1 MKKRWMLLGFLLVTI
16 AFTGIMIYIRA
27 DNNSAVR
34 NFFLHSWHKNYV
46 VEEKNLAYINTTPKQ
61 EQVTVLSE
69 GQGYGMFIAA
79 HDPAVKESNF
89 AKLVQYYLKHRD
101 RNTQLMAWRQT
112 KKNGK
117 WSSERNSAT
126 DGDLFIAKAL
136 FLAAKRWKNPAYQ
149 RQGQKLI
156 ADILRYE
163 YNPTT
168 HALTVGNWADSKS
181 KYYNLMRTSDV
192 LPTMFDQFYR
202 ESNDSRWLLI
212 KKTMLKRLNQLS
224 NQHKSGLVPDFA
236 WLTSKD
242 AKPVKG
248 RVTTDRYDGD
258 YYANACRVPMDLAFS
273 KDKLAKNTVH
283 RLLKFFSKQNTI
295 TAGYTLKG
303 KPVNNYQS
311 ASFSAPIY
319 IAVNENRNQGYDN
332 LFASQQ
338 YIFAKKLP
346 KNNYYDAVLTTMATI
361 LTPAHRF

>member
-1 MKKRWMLLGFLLVTI
+1 MLLGFLLVTI

-224 NQHKSGLVPDFA
+224 HQHKSGLVPDFA

-242 AKPVKG
+242 AKPG
-248 RVTTDRYDGD
+248 
-258 YYANACRVPMDLAFS
+258 
-273 KDKLAKNTVH
+273 
-283 RLLKFFSKQNTI
+283 
-295 TAGYTLKG
+295 
-303 KPVNNYQS
+303 NNYQS

-346 KNNYYDAVLTTMATI
+346 KNNYYDTALTTMATI

>member
-224 NQHKSGLVPDFA
+224 HQHKSGLVPDFA

-242 AKPVKG
+242 AKPG
-248 RVTTDRYDGD
+248 
-258 YYANACRVPMDLAFS
+258 
-273 KDKLAKNTVH
+273 
-283 RLLKFFSKQNTI
+283 
-295 TAGYTLKG
+295 
-303 KPVNNYQS
+303 NNYQS

-346 KNNYYDAVLTTMATI
+346 KNNYYDAALTTMATI

>member
-1 MKKRWMLLGFLLVTI
+1 MLLGFLLVTI

-136 FLAAKRWKNPAYQ
+136 FLAAKRWKKPAYQ

-224 NQHKSGLVPDFA
+224 HQHKSGLVPDFA

-242 AKPVKG
+242 AKPG
-248 RVTTDRYDGD
+248 
-258 YYANACRVPMDLAFS
+258 
-273 KDKLAKNTVH
+273 
-283 RLLKFFSKQNTI
+283 
-295 TAGYTLKG
+295 
-303 KPVNNYQS
+303 NNYQS

-346 KNNYYDAVLTTMATI
+346 KNNYYDAALTTMATI

>member
-136 FLAAKRWKNPAYQ
+136 FLAAKRWKKPAYQ

-224 NQHKSGLVPDFA
+224 HQHKSGLVPDFA

-242 AKPVKG
+242 AKPG
-248 RVTTDRYDGD
+248 
-258 YYANACRVPMDLAFS
+258 
-273 KDKLAKNTVH
+273 
-283 RLLKFFSKQNTI
+283 
-295 TAGYTLKG
+295 
-303 KPVNNYQS
+303 NNYQS

-346 KNNYYDAVLTTMATI
+346 KNNYYDAALTTMATI

>member
-224 NQHKSGLVPDFA
+224 HQHKSGLVPDFA

-242 AKPVKG
+242 AKPG
-248 RVTTDRYDGD
+248 
-258 YYANACRVPMDLAFS
+258 
-273 KDKLAKNTVH
+273 
-283 RLLKFFSKQNTI
+283 
-295 TAGYTLKG
+295 
-303 KPVNNYQS
+303 NNYQS

-332 LFASQQ
+332 LFDSQQ

-346 KNNYYDAVLTTMATI
+346 KNNYYDTALTTMATI

>member
-1 MKKRWMLLGFLLVTI
+1 MLLGFLLVTI

-163 YNPTT
+163 YNTTT

-224 NQHKSGLVPDFA
+224 HQHKSGLVPDFA

-242 AKPVKG
+242 AKPG
-248 RVTTDRYDGD
+248 
-258 YYANACRVPMDLAFS
+258 
-273 KDKLAKNTVH
+273 
-283 RLLKFFSKQNTI
+283 
-295 TAGYTLKG
+295 
-303 KPVNNYQS
+303 NNYQS

-346 KNNYYDAVLTTMATI
+346 KNNYYDAALTTMATI

>member
-1 MKKRWMLLGFLLVTI
+1 MLLGFLLVTI

-61 EQVTVLSE
+61 EQVRVLSE

-224 NQHKSGLVPDFA
+224 HQHKSGLVPDFA

-242 AKPVKG
+242 AKPG
-248 RVTTDRYDGD
+248 
-258 YYANACRVPMDLAFS
+258 
-273 KDKLAKNTVH
+273 
-283 RLLKFFSKQNTI
+283 
-295 TAGYTLKG
+295 
-303 KPVNNYQS
+303 NNYQS

-346 KNNYYDAVLTTMATI
+346 KNNYYDAALTTMATI

>member
-163 YNPTT
+163 YNTTT

-224 NQHKSGLVPDFA
+224 HQHKSGLVPDFA

-242 AKPVKG
+242 AKPG
-248 RVTTDRYDGD
+248 
-258 YYANACRVPMDLAFS
+258 
-273 KDKLAKNTVH
+273 
-283 RLLKFFSKQNTI
+283 
-295 TAGYTLKG
+295 
-303 KPVNNYQS
+303 NNYQS

-346 KNNYYDAVLTTMATI
+346 KNNYYDAALTTMATI

>member
-1 MKKRWMLLGFLLVTI
+1 M
-16 AFTGIMIYIRA
+16 
-27 DNNSAVR
+27 
-34 NFFLHSWHKNYV
+34 
-46 VEEKNLAYINTTPKQ
+46 
-61 EQVTVLSE
+61 
-69 GQGYGMFIAA
+69 
-79 HDPAVKESNF
+79 
-89 AKLVQYYLKHRD
+89 
-101 RNTQLMAWRQT
+101 
-112 KKNGK
+112 
-117 WSSERNSAT
+117 
-126 DGDLFIAKAL
+126 
-136 FLAAKRWKNPAYQ
+136 
-149 RQGQKLI
+149 
-156 ADILRYE
+156 RYE

-224 NQHKSGLVPDFA
+224 HQHKSGLVPDFA

-242 AKPVKG
+242 AKPG
-248 RVTTDRYDGD
+248 
-258 YYANACRVPMDLAFS
+258 
-273 KDKLAKNTVH
+273 
-283 RLLKFFSKQNTI
+283 
-295 TAGYTLKG
+295 
-303 KPVNNYQS
+303 NNYQS

-346 KNNYYDAVLTTMATI
+346 KNNYYDTALTTMATI

>member
-61 EQVTVLSE
+61 EKVTVLSE

-79 HDPAVKESNF
+79 HDLAVKESNF

-212 KKTMLKRLNQLS
+212 KKTMLKRLN
-224 NQHKSGLVPDFA
+224 
-236 WLTSKD
+236 
-242 AKPVKG
+242 
-248 RVTTDRYDGD
+248 
-258 YYANACRVPMDLAFS
+258 
-273 KDKLAKNTVH
+273 
-283 RLLKFFSKQNTI
+283 
-295 TAGYTLKG
+295 
-303 KPVNNYQS
+303 
-311 ASFSAPIY
+311 
-319 IAVNENRNQGYDN
+319 
-332 LFASQQ
+332 
-338 YIFAKKLP
+338 
-346 KNNYYDAVLTTMATI
+346 
-361 LTPAHRF
+361 

>member
-1 MKKRWMLLGFLLVTI
+1 MLLGFLLVTI

-79 HDPAVKESNF
+79 HDPSVKESNF

-163 YNPTT
+163 YNTTT

-224 NQHKSGLVPDFA
+224 HQHKSGLVPDFA

-242 AKPVKG
+242 AKPG
-248 RVTTDRYDGD
+248 
-258 YYANACRVPMDLAFS
+258 
-273 KDKLAKNTVH
+273 
-283 RLLKFFSKQNTI
+283 
-295 TAGYTLKG
+295 
-303 KPVNNYQS
+303 NNYQS

-346 KNNYYDAVLTTMATI
+346 KNNYYDTALTTMATI

>member
-79 HDPAVKESNF
+79 HDPSVKESNF

-163 YNPTT
+163 YNTTT

-224 NQHKSGLVPDFA
+224 HQHKSGLVPDFA

-242 AKPVKG
+242 AKPG
-248 RVTTDRYDGD
+248 
-258 YYANACRVPMDLAFS
+258 
-273 KDKLAKNTVH
+273 
-283 RLLKFFSKQNTI
+283 
-295 TAGYTLKG
+295 
-303 KPVNNYQS
+303 NNYQS

-346 KNNYYDAVLTTMATI
+346 KNNYYDAALTTMATI

>member
-1 MKKRWMLLGFLLVTI
+1 M
-16 AFTGIMIYIRA
+16 
-27 DNNSAVR
+27 
-34 NFFLHSWHKNYV
+34 
-46 VEEKNLAYINTTPKQ
+46 
-61 EQVTVLSE
+61 TVLSE

-224 NQHKSGLVPDFA
+224 HQHKSGLVPDFA

-283 RLLKFFSKQNTI
+283 RLLKFFSK
-295 TAGYTLKG
+295 
-303 KPVNNYQS
+303 
-311 ASFSAPIY
+311 
-319 IAVNENRNQGYDN
+319 
-332 LFASQQ
+332 
-338 YIFAKKLP
+338 
-346 KNNYYDAVLTTMATI
+346 
-361 LTPAHRF
+361 

>member
-79 HDPAVKESNF
+79 HDPSVKESNF

-163 YNPTT
+163 YNTTT

-224 NQHKSGLVPDFA
+224 HQHKSGLVPDFA

-242 AKPVKG
+242 AKPG
-248 RVTTDRYDGD
+248 
-258 YYANACRVPMDLAFS
+258 
-273 KDKLAKNTVH
+273 
-283 RLLKFFSKQNTI
+283 
-295 TAGYTLKG
+295 
-303 KPVNNYQS
+303 NNYQS

-346 KNNYYDAVLTTMATI
+346 KNNYYDTALTTMATI

>member
-1 MKKRWMLLGFLLVTI
+1 MLLGFLLVTI

-224 NQHKSGLVPDFA
+224 HQHKSGLVPDFA

-242 AKPVKG
+242 AKPG
-248 RVTTDRYDGD
+248 
-258 YYANACRVPMDLAFS
+258 
-273 KDKLAKNTVH
+273 
-283 RLLKFFSKQNTI
+283 
-295 TAGYTLKG
+295 
-303 KPVNNYQS
+303 NNYQS

-332 LFASQQ
+332 LFDSQQ

>member
-1 MKKRWMLLGFLLVTI
+1 MLLGFLLVTI

-61 EQVTVLSE
+61 EQVRVLSE

-224 NQHKSGLVPDFA
+224 HQHKSGLVPDFA

-242 AKPVKG
+242 AKPG
-248 RVTTDRYDGD
+248 
-258 YYANACRVPMDLAFS
+258 
-273 KDKLAKNTVH
+273 
-283 RLLKFFSKQNTI
+283 
-295 TAGYTLKG
+295 
-303 KPVNNYQS
+303 NNYQS

-332 LFASQQ
+332 LFDSQQ

>member
-61 EQVTVLSE
+61 EQVRVLSE

-224 NQHKSGLVPDFA
+224 HQHKSGLVPDFA

-242 AKPVKG
+242 AKPG
-248 RVTTDRYDGD
+248 
-258 YYANACRVPMDLAFS
+258 
-273 KDKLAKNTVH
+273 
-283 RLLKFFSKQNTI
+283 
-295 TAGYTLKG
+295 
-303 KPVNNYQS
+303 NNYQS

-346 KNNYYDAVLTTMATI
+346 KNNYYDTALTTMATI

>member
-61 EQVTVLSE
+61 EKVTVLSE

-224 NQHKSGLVPDFA
+224 HQHKSGLVPDFA

-242 AKPVKG
+242 AKPG
-248 RVTTDRYDGD
+248 
-258 YYANACRVPMDLAFS
+258 
-273 KDKLAKNTVH
+273 
-283 RLLKFFSKQNTI
+283 
-295 TAGYTLKG
+295 
-303 KPVNNYQS
+303 NNYQS

-346 KNNYYDAVLTTMATI
+346 KNNYYDAALTTMATI

>member
-1 MKKRWMLLGFLLVTI
+1 M
-16 AFTGIMIYIRA
+16 
-27 DNNSAVR
+27 
-34 NFFLHSWHKNYV
+34 
-46 VEEKNLAYINTTPKQ
+46 
-61 EQVTVLSE
+61 TVLSE

-79 HDPAVKESNF
+79 HDPSVKESNF

-224 NQHKSGLVPDFA
+224 HQHKSGLVPDFA

-242 AKPVKG
+242 AKPG
-248 RVTTDRYDGD
+248 
-258 YYANACRVPMDLAFS
+258 
-273 KDKLAKNTVH
+273 
-283 RLLKFFSKQNTI
+283 
-295 TAGYTLKG
+295 
-303 KPVNNYQS
+303 NNYQS

-346 KNNYYDAVLTTMATI
+346 KNNYYDTALTTMATI

>member
-79 HDPAVKESNF
+79 HDPSVKESNF

-224 NQHKSGLVPDFA
+224 HQHKSGLVPDFA

-242 AKPVKG
+242 AKPG
-248 RVTTDRYDGD
+248 
-258 YYANACRVPMDLAFS
+258 
-273 KDKLAKNTVH
+273 
-283 RLLKFFSKQNTI
+283 
-295 TAGYTLKG
+295 
-303 KPVNNYQS
+303 NNYQS

-346 KNNYYDAVLTTMATI
+346 KNNYYDAALTTMATI

>member
-1 MKKRWMLLGFLLVTI
+1 MLLGFLLVTI

-61 EQVTVLSE
+61 EQVRVLSE

-212 KKTMLKRLNQLS
+212 KKTMLKRLN
-224 NQHKSGLVPDFA
+224 
-236 WLTSKD
+236 
-242 AKPVKG
+242 
-248 RVTTDRYDGD
+248 
-258 YYANACRVPMDLAFS
+258 
-273 KDKLAKNTVH
+273 
-283 RLLKFFSKQNTI
+283 
-295 TAGYTLKG
+295 
-303 KPVNNYQS
+303 
-311 ASFSAPIY
+311 
-319 IAVNENRNQGYDN
+319 
-332 LFASQQ
+332 
-338 YIFAKKLP
+338 
-346 KNNYYDAVLTTMATI
+346 
-361 LTPAHRF
+361 

>member
-1 MKKRWMLLGFLLVTI
+1 MLLGFLLVTI

-192 LPTMFDQFYR
+192 LPTRFDQFYR

-224 NQHKSGLVPDFA
+224 HQHKSGLVPDFA

-242 AKPVKG
+242 AKPG
-248 RVTTDRYDGD
+248 
-258 YYANACRVPMDLAFS
+258 
-273 KDKLAKNTVH
+273 
-283 RLLKFFSKQNTI
+283 
-295 TAGYTLKG
+295 
-303 KPVNNYQS
+303 NNYQS

-332 LFASQQ
+332 LFDSQQ

-346 KNNYYDAVLTTMATI
+346 KNNYYDTALTTMATI

>member
-1 MKKRWMLLGFLLVTI
+1 MLLGFLLVTI

-224 NQHKSGLVPDFA
+224 HQHKSGLVPDFA

-242 AKPVKG
+242 AKPG
-248 RVTTDRYDGD
+248 
-258 YYANACRVPMDLAFS
+258 
-273 KDKLAKNTVH
+273 
-283 RLLKFFSKQNTI
+283 
-295 TAGYTLKG
+295 
-303 KPVNNYQS
+303 NNYQS

-346 KNNYYDAVLTTMATI
+346 KNNYYDAALTTMATI